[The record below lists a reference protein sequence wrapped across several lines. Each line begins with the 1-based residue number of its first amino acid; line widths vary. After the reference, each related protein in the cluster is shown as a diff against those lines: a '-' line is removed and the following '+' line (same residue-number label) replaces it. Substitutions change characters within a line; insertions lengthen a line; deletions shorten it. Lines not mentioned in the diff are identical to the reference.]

1 MVNKAMLDEEA
12 ERRKHP
18 MYKEALAAVTPTS
31 DQFEGEMSLAVRT
44 IMTAS
49 WLAGYDFARAK
60 PGVE

>member
-1 MVNKAMLDEEA
+1 MSRELLLEEEA
-12 ERRKHP
+12 VRAKHP

-31 DQFEGEMSLAVRT
+31 DQFEGDMSLSIRA

-60 PGVE
+60 IAQP